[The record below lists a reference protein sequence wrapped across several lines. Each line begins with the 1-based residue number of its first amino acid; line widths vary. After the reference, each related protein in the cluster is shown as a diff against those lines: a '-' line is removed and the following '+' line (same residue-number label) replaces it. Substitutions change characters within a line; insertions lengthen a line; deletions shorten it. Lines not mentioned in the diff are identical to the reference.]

1 MKQKPFYELMLDIA
15 KKHDEILSK
24 QAEQYEINAQ
34 ILLNQ
39 DEIIVNQEY
48 GNCLLELN
56 QTV

>member
-1 MKQKPFYELMLDIA
+1 MLPPYELLLKMQEDSR
-15 KKHDEILSK
+15 KDNEK
-24 QAEQYEINAQ
+24 

>member
-1 MKQKPFYELMLDIA
+1 MSRSMYELLQKLNEDYSKVVKRNDILD
-15 KKHDEILSK
+15 KKVDD
-24 QAEQYEINAQ
+24 

-39 DEIIVNQEY
+39 DEIIVKQEY